1 MQAPLSSIYS
11 KDSLLLCKSQRLEP
25 ENDISQISCSK
36 VSDWTA
42 STTTGIKV

>member
-11 KDSLLLCKSQRLEP
+11 KDSLLCKSQRLEP